1 MRATGR
7 VVLEFRPGS
16 TGVDA
21 IPAIP
26 LEDGDV
32 FRVPSRPVT
41 VSVVGAVY
49 GQNVFLYNRT
59 RDVKDYLTL
68 AGRANRV
75 ADTRRSFVI
84 RADGSI
90 LSKDSVK
97 GFWGDAFDDARL
109 NPGDTIVVP
118 EKPIK
123 PSALRDVIDWS
134 QVFSQFALGAAA
146 IQVIK

>member
-1 MRATGR
+1 
-7 VVLEFRPGS
+7 
-16 TGVDA
+16 
-21 IPAIP
+21 
-26 LEDGDV
+26 
-32 FRVPSRPVT
+32 
-41 VSVVGAVY
+41 VVGAVY